1 MKLTEWT
8 DISKDQRCFMLRI
21 DSADMMKMKPIP
33 EIDKFMIS
41 MCEDSNEIHKILL
54 GLAVLVRNIEES
66 NKP

>member
-1 MKLTEWT
+1 
-8 DISKDQRCFMLRI
+8 MLRI